1 MVTEMTRVSIHLPNS
16 LHEQL
21 RDCASAAGTSIDQL
35 VSSAVAEKVAALLGP
50 EYLEARA
57 KRASRKKFEA
67 ALKKVPNVE
76 PPKFDRLPNRSQR
89 AADRHRKKRK
99 PK

>member
-1 MVTEMTRVSIHLPNS
+1 MSRVSVRLPNS

-21 RDCASAAGTSIDQL
+21 RDCADAAGTSIDQL
-35 VSSAVAEKVAALLGP
+35 VSAAVAEKVAALLGP

-57 KRASRKKFEA
+57 KRGSRKKFEA
-67 ALKKVPNVE
+67 ALGKVPDVE
-76 PPKFDRLPNRSQR
+76 PAKFDRLPNQSQR